1 MKNSIYLLAG
11 VLLFFACKKESNNS
25 TPNTVTNST
34 NTITCID
41 NPNINFTSI
50 GTPIGKFGECIKD
63 IDGNVYK
70 TVTIGSQTWM
80 AENLKVSKYNDG
92 TSIPN
97 ITDSLEWTKLTTG
110 AWCNYNNNVS
120 YNSKFGKLYNW
131 YTVSPITNGNK
142 NVCPTGWHVP
152 DDNEWSSL
160 ISYLGG
166 EKIDVGIL
174 RENGT
179 NHWTA
184 PDNYTTTSSNRALF
198 TALPGGLRFGDI
210 KTEIPI
216 KYSSLYLEYHGYWW
230 SSTEN
235 QDNYY
240 TKASYHTIDNNNYYR
255 KDIFLKKGGMS
266 IRCIKD

>member
-25 TPNTVTNST
+25 TPNTATNST

-92 TSIPN
+92 TPIPN

-152 DDNEWSSL
+152 NNIEWDQL
-160 ISYLGG
+160 IKLLGG
-166 EKIDVGIL
+166 DTIAGAKLKEIGSNNWPIPNEKT
-174 RENGT
+174 T
-179 NHWTA
+179 NI
-184 PDNYTTTSSNRALF
+184 SLF
-198 TALPGGLRFGDI
+198 TAIPSGGFKSGF
-210 KTEIPI
+210 
-216 KYSSLYLEYHGYWW
+216 KYLNKGALFW
-230 SSTEN
+230 SSDEN
-235 QDNYY
+235 SNYDWLAWN
-240 TKASYHTIDNNNYYR
+240 ASVGYNGTYVDFDDEP
-255 KDIFLKKGGMS
+255 KTMGAS